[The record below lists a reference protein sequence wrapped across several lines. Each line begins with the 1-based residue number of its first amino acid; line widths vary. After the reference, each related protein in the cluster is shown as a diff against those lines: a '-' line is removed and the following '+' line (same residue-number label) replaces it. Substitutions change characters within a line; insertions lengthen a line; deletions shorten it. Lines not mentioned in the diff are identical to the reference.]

1 MSHEWPVNN
10 TIVDLPIRLKRN
22 SKCICGNKFVE
33 SAGDSEQGYAKCYVT
48 AKCRGY
54 ITCTGYIRKR
64 QSDNRSIKINIIVTS

>member
-33 SAGDSEQGYAKCYVT
+33 SAGDSEQGYGHVILHVQATYAKDNQ
-48 AKCRGY
+48 
-54 ITCTGYIRKR
+54 ITD
-64 QSDNRSIKINIIVTS
+64 Q